1 MQKSTTHIRKRIP
14 AVLGALL
21 AGVALAA
28 ALSNV
33 IEAPQGQDDY
43 LHDHLVSMP
52 LRFDDAWA
60 VSHQPLPAQDRLEIE
75 RLIAQMDYS
84 QGLADN
90 ELDTG
95 EASIRVNRHLTEA
108 HLNGDYRVVNIE
120 DKNLRVDFQ
129 ISPDGANM
137 ALRGIL
143 DEKRILQFYQT
154 QSGWV
159 QSADRTLS
167 ATRLRPVRDADKF
180 ETLFSDKVVGL
191 NYYPASASWRD
202 FWEHF
207 PIDEVQSDLDKAKAL
222 NVNAMRIFLTHDY
235 FNDDLTRL
243 DALSKLNRFLDLCQ
257 EKDIKVLVTLF
268 DLRPDYTISNWD
280 ADIRHIDTVLD
291 TISAHDALLG
301 IDLKN
306 QPDLDFENWGEGRV
320 EAWLT
325 VMARRIQS
333 KYSGVA
339 VTAGWSEAANAFRL
353 NDVFD
358 VVTYHEYDSPKFL
371 QDRLKDVVSKA
382 NGKPVMITEIGSTIW
397 HPPFITRT
405 GEAAQAS
412 RLQAQLSQA
421 SRANGVFIWTL
432 NDFDHVG
439 KEVVGPLPWR
449 QAQQRHFGI
458 LRSDG
463 SYRPAAH
470 VFKNFGARAKTDID
484 ITKSSF
490 LTPIPQSTF

>member
-33 IEAPQGQDDY
+33 IEAPQ
-43 LHDHLVSMP
+43 
-52 LRFDDAWA
+52 
-60 VSHQPLPAQDRLEIE
+60 
-75 RLIAQMDYS
+75 
-84 QGLADN
+84 
-90 ELDTG
+90 
-95 EASIRVNRHLTEA
+95 
-108 HLNGDYRVVNIE
+108 GDYRVVNIE

-325 VMARRIQS
+325 VMARF
-333 KYSGVA
+333 A
-339 VTAGWSEAANAFRL
+339 
-353 NDVFD
+353 
-358 VVTYHEYDSPKFL
+358 
-371 QDRLKDVVSKA
+371 
-382 NGKPVMITEIGSTIW
+382 
-397 HPPFITRT
+397 
-405 GEAAQAS
+405 
-412 RLQAQLSQA
+412 
-421 SRANGVFIWTL
+421 
-432 NDFDHVG
+432 
-439 KEVVGPLPWR
+439 
-449 QAQQRHFGI
+449 
-458 LRSDG
+458 
-463 SYRPAAH
+463 
-470 VFKNFGARAKTDID
+470 
-484 ITKSSF
+484 
-490 LTPIPQSTF
+490 